1 MEGNPFE
8 PLNSVVSSASL
19 IGAERKLGGYLVEV
33 FHNIIRGLLTFFYFG
48 IAPIFV
54 VPAFSKMFEEHEI
67 ELPGYSILV
76 LQFSRLT
83 IRYWYVL
90 LPLSICLFAG
100 IEFAILKGLS
110 GIAKLSVNIL
120 CWLVLL
126 LIAGIAFLG
135 IWMPCQII

>member
-8 PLNSVVSSASL
+8 PLKSVVSSASL
-19 IGAERKLGGYLVEV
+19 TGAERKLGGYLEV
-33 FHNIIRGLLTFFYFG
+33 FHNIIRGLFTFFYFG
-48 IAPIFV
+48 IAPIFM
-54 VPAFSKMFEEHEI
+54 VPSFLDLFEEFGI

-83 IRYWYVL
+83 IRYWYVW

-120 CWLVLL
+120 YWLVLL

-135 IWMPCQII
+135 IWMPFQII